1 MAPKGKEETM
11 LNILSLFFGLGII
24 GLGYWLS
31 RDSKI
36 TEAEYHRKHGI
47 PVFQS
52 NKIIQYLKGKWEREH
67 IQGEYLPISY
77 EDERGSR
84 IERVYIVR

>member
-1 MAPKGKEETM
+1 M

-24 GLGYWLS
+24 GLGYWLG
-31 RDSKI
+31 RDSKM
-36 TEAEYHRKHGI
+36 TENEYHRKHRI
-47 PVFQS
+47 PIFES
-52 NKIIQYLKGKWEREH
+52 TKIIQYLKGKWEREH